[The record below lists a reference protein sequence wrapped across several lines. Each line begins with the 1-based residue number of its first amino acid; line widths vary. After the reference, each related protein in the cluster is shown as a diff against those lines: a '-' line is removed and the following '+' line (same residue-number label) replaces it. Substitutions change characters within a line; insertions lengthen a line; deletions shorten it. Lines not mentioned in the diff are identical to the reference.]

1 MNRPDH
7 NTYREWLNLDVDG
20 SLPREHRAQLDQHLA
35 SCPACRSDKEAL
47 LALEGVLKRSRVE
60 ARPGFR
66 HQVVSSLPS
75 ASWESRSPRT
85 WTFPVAV
92 CLLLA
97 VAAAVLM
104 GGGAAGGP
112 GSSVLSTVAAVAGM
126 FQATLLAGSGLLAA
140 TWKGLGLLFEQ
151 VIASPV
157 SLGVFGVFV
166 LCLNLLLVSLLRRRR
181 PAAQEAAVSR
191 DRGGSGR

>member
-20 SLPREHRAQLDQHLA
+20 CLPRERRAQLDQHLA
-35 SCPACRSDKEAL
+35 SCSSCRSEKAAL
-47 LALEGVLKRSRVE
+47 LSLEGALKRSRVE

-66 HQVVSSLPS
+66 HQVVSSLPV

-85 WTFPVAV
+85 WTFPAAV

-97 VAAAVLM
+97 AVAAVLM
-104 GGGAAGGP
+104 GGGAAGG
-112 GSSVLSTVAAVAGM
+112 SSVLATVAAVAGM
-126 FQATLLAGSGLLAA
+126 LQATLLAGAGLLAA
-140 TWKGLGLLFEQ
+140 TWKGVGLLFEQ
-151 VIASPV
+151 VIASPA

-181 PAAQEAAVSR
+181 STLRDAREPAARET
-191 DRGGSGR
+191 GGSGR